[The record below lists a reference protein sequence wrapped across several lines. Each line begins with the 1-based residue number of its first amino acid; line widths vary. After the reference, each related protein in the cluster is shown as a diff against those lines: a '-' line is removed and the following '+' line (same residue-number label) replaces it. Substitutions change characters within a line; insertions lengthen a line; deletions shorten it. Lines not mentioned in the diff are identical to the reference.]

1 MPGAK
6 KVITLSVSAAL
17 IASMFGIAGCGYR
30 DNGNGVR
37 TQNIR
42 YGVTDTNRVN
52 RFGVN
57 STDMRNRLNPNAV
70 GNRNLDNMRYS
81 AELSRRISEMKG
93 IRNATVLVNDNSAY
107 VAVSQEG
114 QRGTNTSMR
123 ERATDLG
130 NMGVRSI
137 TGTTGTTGITGTTG
151 TRAPY
156 TTSGIAPGLTGNN
169 YGTAPRR
176 SVADDN
182 GLNGTSG
189 TGTLGLMRGMVN
201 NTNRNGYNGIMNGT
215 DTGAYTGRNTTGI
228 RPYSTGIGTDGRGLG
243 TATGRGTTTGTGT
256 ALPSSVRNKVANK
269 VKQYAPH
276 IQKVYVSN
284 DPDFVTRMGGYAR
297 DLGNGHPFSRMSHDF
312 RMLTDRLFPTGT
324 TGTDGFGPRPGTINR
339 GNSTLSGNR

>member
-37 TQNIR
+37 TQSTR
-42 YGVTDTNRVN
+42 YGVTDTNRIN

-57 STDMRNRLNPNAV
+57 STDMRNNLAPNAV

-93 IRNATVLVNDNSAY
+93 IRNATVLVNDHSAY

-123 ERATDLG
+123 TRATDMG
-130 NMGVRSI
+130 NMGVRGI
-137 TGTTGTTGITGTTG
+137 TGTGTTG

-156 TTSGIAPGLTGNN
+156 TTSGTAPGLTGNN
-169 YGTAPRR
+169 YGPAPRR

-182 GLNGTSG
+182 GLYGTSG

-215 DTGAYTGRNTTGI
+215 DTGAYTGRNTTGL
-228 RPYSTGIGTDGRGLG
+228 RPYSTGIGTDGTGLG
-243 TATGRGTTTGTGT
+243 PATGRGTTMGTGTT
-256 ALPSSVRNKVANK
+256 ALPSSIRNKVANK
-269 VKQYAPH
+269 IKQYAPH
-276 IQKVYVSN
+276 IQNVYVSN

-297 DLGNGHPFSRMSHDF
+297 DLGNGHPFSRMSNDF
-312 RMLTDRLFPTGT
+312 RTLTDRLFPTGT
-324 TGTDGFGPRPGTINR
+324 TGMDGFGPRPGTINR
-339 GNSTLSGNR
+339 GNSTLGGNR

>member
-1 MPGAK
+1 MEDELMPGAK

-17 IASMFGIAGCGYR
+17 IASMFGIAGCGNR

-37 TQNIR
+37 TQSTR
-42 YGVTDTNRVN
+42 YGVTDTNRIN

-57 STDMRNRLNPNAV
+57 STDMRNNLAPNAV

-81 AELSRRISEMKG
+81 AELSRRISEMNG

-123 ERATDLG
+123 ERTTDLG
-130 NMGVRSI
+130 NMGVR
-137 TGTTGTTGITGTTG
+137 GITG

-156 TTSGIAPGLTGNN
+156 TTSGTTPGLTGNN
-169 YGTAPRR
+169 YGPASPR

-182 GLNGTSG
+182 GLDGTSG

-201 NTNRNGYNGIMNGT
+201 NTNRNGYNGTMNGT
-215 DTGAYTGRNTTGI
+215 DTGAYTGRNTDT
-228 RPYSTGIGTDGRGLG
+228 
-243 TATGRGTTTGTGT
+243 T
-256 ALPSSVRNKVANK
+256 ALPSSIRNKVANK
-269 VKQYAPH
+269 IKQFAPH
-276 IQKVYVSN
+276 IQNVYVSN

-297 DLGNGHPFSRMSHDF
+297 DLGNGLPFSGMSNDF
-312 RMLTDRLFPTGT
+312 QTLTDRLFPTGT
-324 TGTDGFGPRPGTINR
+324 TGTDGFGPRPGTMNR
-339 GNSTLSGNR
+339 GNSTLGGNR